1 MAKTR
6 IWTWLAVVVSVL
18 VGSVLFSCSD
28 QGLREAPEEP
38 VPPGPA
44 DIEVDPLA
52 LEFGTL
58 QMGSA
63 LTQEVTISSV
73 GERDIQITGL
83 HIVGPAH
90 FSFEAEETPL
100 TLGPGA
106 ITMVQITYTALDGAD
121 ASGVFRVS
129 SNDPDEEEIDVSL
142 HGMGLGPAIIIDPPT
157 WDFGAHGVYCEE
169 SVDLVVESAG
179 NSPVTVSTWSFE
191 AIPSSTAMT
200 WTTQDL
206 YEGLEMMPGDTAV
219 VTIHFTPED
228 VDNYNGEFV
237 VEVEEEIP
245 PGVGTQ
251 TGEGVGGDWVTDTFI
266 QEGNNQTDI
275 LWVVDNSC
283 SMTEEQTTLADDF
296 VNFYSIVEAQAV
308 DFRIAAVTTDDEHFL
323 GSTKVIDH
331 STPAGDQVFADNC
344 QVGTNGDTTE
354 RGLRHGW
361 EAMVLAESNTAP
373 NNGFYRAV
381 AGLRVV
387 FVSDEMDSD
396 QGSWATYVSNYQ
408 GLKTNPNHVILSAIC
423 GTDGHTAQ
431 MCWGAGGQAMGGAGY
446 VDAVNATGG
455 ILASICDSD
464 WSQALTNMG
473 WQSLSLADTLP
484 LSEEP
489 IPSTILVDVNGVHLN
504 QGWYYDSVIN
514 AVIMEPD
521 YVPEDGDVVDITYQL
536 PGDCSG

>member
-1 MAKTR
+1 MACFRTPS
-6 IWTWLAVVVSVL
+6 WMCALL
-18 VGSVLFSCSD
+18 VAALGCSD
-28 QGLREAPEEP
+28 QSLHNEPDEPEPPAPP
-38 VPPGPA
+38 
-44 DIEVDPLA
+44 DIEVTPMS

-58 QMGSA
+58 EMGSA

-73 GERDIQITGL
+73 GGQDLHISGL
-83 HIVGPAH
+83 HIEGPAH
-90 FSFEAEETPL
+90 FTFEGEDTPL
-100 TLGPGA
+100 VMGPGA
-106 ITMVQITYTALDGAD
+106 VSIARITYTALDGAD
-121 ASGVFRVS
+121 AAGVFRIN
-129 SNDPDEEEIDVSL
+129 SNDPDEDIVEVDL
-142 HGMGLGPAIIIDPPT
+142 HGMGLGPAIVIDPPT
-157 WDFGAHGVYCEE
+157 WDFGSHHVFCEE
-169 SVDLVVESAG
+169 SVELVVESVG

-191 AIPSSTAMT
+191 AIPSSTAMS
-200 WTTQDL
+200 WSTQDL
-206 YEGLEMMPGDTAV
+206 YEGLELMPGDTAV
-219 VTIHFTPED
+219 VTIDFYPED
-228 VDNYNGEFV
+228 VDNYHGELV
-237 VEVEEEIP
+237 VEVEQEIP
-245 PGVGTQ
+245 PAVGTQ
-251 TGEGVGGDWVTDTFI
+251 TGEGIGGDWVTDTFI

-283 SMTEEQTTLADDF
+283 SMAEEQSTLADDF
-296 VNFYSIVEAQAV
+296 VNFYSIVSAQAV

-323 GSTKVIDH
+323 GQTKVIDH
-331 STPAGDQVFADNC
+331 STPNGDQIFADNC

-361 EAMVLAESNTAP
+361 EAISMAVNNTSP
-373 NNGFYRAV
+373 NDGFYRTV

-396 QGSWATYVSNYQ
+396 AGSWATYVSNYQ

-423 GTDGHTAQ
+423 GTDGQNAQ
-431 MCWGAGGQAMGGAGY
+431 MCWGAGGQAMAGTGY

-514 AVIMEPD
+514 AVVMEPD
-521 YVPEDGDVVDITYQL
+521 YVPEDGDVVDVTYQL